1 MTLCDVAGSSSGR
14 SETAALCISSN
25 KVCKVPG
32 QFLHSIS
39 HAKGTGRREKKPHA
53 ALRQGRRQTGPPPA
67 ECEFQGSDGRGVSC
81 ALLVGGSRWI
91 QKRLCLRQQ
100 RPAHLRPPR
109 WKTLGTGR
117 GQGAGPTRWAC
128 ATEVCLQACCP
139 LRAQAAAEPGK
150 AQPHPR
156 IGPPSGTSEG
166 PRCSPG
172 ASWLDGGVLLE
183 SP

>member
-1 MTLCDVAGSSSGR
+1 MLRDCCTVHFKQQSLKSAR
-14 SETAALCISSN
+14 AISSQYFT
-25 KVCKVPG
+25 CKG
-32 QFLHSIS
+32 DR
-39 HAKGTGRREKKPHA
+39 KKGRRSPMLR
-53 ALRQGRRQTGPPPA
+53 LRQGRRQTGPPSS
-67 ECEFQGSDGRGVSC
+67 ERELQGSDGRDVSC
-81 ALLVGGSRWI
+81 ALLVGGSLRI
-91 QKRLCLRQQ
+91 QKSLCLKQQ

-139 LRAQAAAEPGK
+139 LRAQAAAVPGK
-150 AQPHPR
+150 AQPRPR
-156 IGPPSGTSEG
+156 IGPPSGISEG

-172 ASWLDGGVLLE
+172 VSWLDGDVLLG